1 MVTTH
6 VVVYHHVAIT
16 GALGYHKFPPVL
28 RKEDVSE
35 NTYVVLGGVF
45 DGHLKSFSLRM
56 GTTNRLSALQGKGER
71 TRESILDHRN
81 LPFFLSF
88 LCKRPC

>member
-16 GALGYHKFPPVL
+16 DVLGYHKFPPVL
-28 RKEDVSE
+28 RKDDVSE

-45 DGHLKSFSLRM
+45 DGHLKSF
-56 GTTNRLSALQGKGER
+56 
-71 TRESILDHRN
+71 
-81 LPFFLSF
+81 
-88 LCKRPC
+88 